1 MAKVVID
8 ANVIISAAYGGKPLA
23 AVTQA
28 LEEHEVY
35 LSESVR
41 RELEQTFVKLFR
53 KLSKE
58 QIILIQEKA
67 RQILAKARCIAVSTS
82 VVLSRDMPDDHY
94 LGLCKEAKADFLI
107 TGDKDLLSIS
117 REDLRTHGISCL
129 ILTPRSF
136 LETGADFR

>member
-8 ANVIISAAYGGKPLA
+8 ANVIISAAYGGKPLE

-28 LEEHEVY
+28 LDKHEVY
-35 LSESVR
+35 LSESIR
-41 RELEQTFVKLFR
+41 RELEQTFVKLSR

-58 QIILIQEKA
+58 QITFIQEKV
-67 RQILAKARCIAVSTS
+67 RQILAKAKCITVSAS
-82 VVLSRDMPDDHY
+82 VALSRDAADDHY

-117 REDLRTHGISCL
+117 REDLRKHGISCL
-129 ILTPRSF
+129 ILTPKLF
-136 LETGADFR
+136 LESVF

>member
-8 ANVIISAAYGGKPLA
+8 ANVIISAAYGGKPLE

-28 LEEHEVY
+28 LDKHEVY
-35 LSESVR
+35 LSDSIR
-41 RELEQTFVKLFR
+41 RELEQTFVKLSR

-58 QIILIQEKA
+58 QITFIQEKV
-67 RQILAKARCIAVSTS
+67 RQILAKAKCITVLAS
-82 VVLSRDMPDDHY
+82 VALSRDAADDHY

-117 REDLRTHGISCL
+117 REDLRKHGISCL
-129 ILTPRSF
+129 ILTPKLF
-136 LETGADFR
+136 LESVF

>member
-8 ANVIISAAYGGKPLA
+8 ANVIISAAYGGKPLE

-28 LEEHEVY
+28 LEKHEVY
-35 LSESVR
+35 LSESIR
-41 RELEQTFVKLFR
+41 RELEQTFVKLSR
-53 KLSKE
+53 KLSRE
-58 QIILIQEKA
+58 QILFIQEKV
-67 RQILAKARCIAVSTS
+67 RQILAKAKCVTVSAS
-82 VVLSRDMPDDHY
+82 VVLSRDVADDHY

-117 REDLRTHGISCL
+117 QEDLRKHGVSCL

-136 LETGADFR
+136 LESVF

>member
-8 ANVIISAAYGGKPLA
+8 ANVIISAAYGGKPLE

-28 LEEHEVY
+28 LDKHEVY
-35 LSESVR
+35 LSESIR
-41 RELEQTFVKLFR
+41 LELEQTFVKLSR

-58 QIILIQEKA
+58 QITFIQEKV
-67 RQILAKARCIAVSTS
+67 RQILAKAKCITVSAS
-82 VVLSRDMPDDHY
+82 VALSRDAADDHY

-117 REDLRTHGISCL
+117 REDLRKHGISCL
-129 ILTPRSF
+129 ILTPKLF
-136 LETGADFR
+136 LESVF

>member
-8 ANVIISAAYGGKPLA
+8 ANVIISAAYGGKPLE

-28 LEEHEVY
+28 LDKHEVY
-35 LSESVR
+35 LSESIR
-41 RELEQTFVKLFR
+41 LELEQTFVKLSR

-58 QIILIQEKA
+58 QITFIHEKV
-67 RQILAKARCIAVSTS
+67 RQILAKAKCITVSAS
-82 VVLSRDMPDDHY
+82 VALSRDAADDHY

-117 REDLRTHGISCL
+117 REDLRKHGISCL
-129 ILTPRSF
+129 ILTPKLF
-136 LETGADFR
+136 LESVF

>member
-8 ANVIISAAYGGKPLA
+8 ANVIISAAYGGKPLE

-28 LEEHEVY
+28 LEKHEVY
-35 LSESVR
+35 LSESIR
-41 RELEQTFVKLFR
+41 RELEQTFVKLSR

-58 QIILIQEKA
+58 QITFIQEKV
-67 RQILAKARCIAVSTS
+67 RQILAKAKCITVSVS
-82 VVLSRDMPDDHY
+82 VALSRDAADDHY
-94 LGLCKEAKADFLI
+94 LALCKEAKADFLI

-117 REDLRTHGISCL
+117 REDLRKHGISCL

-136 LETGADFR
+136 LESVF

>member
-8 ANVIISAAYGGKPLA
+8 ANVIVSAAYGGKPLE

-28 LEEHEVY
+28 LEKHEVY

-41 RELEQTFVKLFR
+41 RELEQTFVKLSR
-53 KLSKE
+53 ELSGE
-58 QIILIQEKA
+58 QISFIQEKIGE
-67 RQILAKARCIAVSTS
+67 ILAKAKCITVSAS
-82 VVLSRDMPDDHY
+82 VALSRDAADDHY

-117 REDLRTHGISCL
+117 QEDLKKHGVSCL
-129 ILTPRSF
+129 ILTARSS
-136 LETGADFR
+136 LESLF

>member
-8 ANVIISAAYGGKPLA
+8 ANVIISAAYGGKPLE

-28 LEEHEVY
+28 LEKHEVY
-35 LSESVR
+35 LSESIR
-41 RELEQTFVKLFR
+41 RELEQTFVKVSR

-58 QIILIQEKA
+58 GIIFIQEKV
-67 RQILAKARCIAVSTS
+67 RQILAEAQCITVSAS
-82 VVLSRDMPDDHY
+82 VALSRDAADDHY

-107 TGDKDLLSIS
+107 AGDKDLLSIS
-117 REDLRTHGISCL
+117 REDLRKHGISRL

-136 LETGADFR
+136 LESAF